1 MTDNT
6 IKGDAGR
13 LHFRTGPLENV
24 LDARTEEE
32 KQKEAARPQLPVFL
46 VDEFERHLAEAN
58 QFAKVGRSADACAAL
73 SKAHDYLRQTK
84 DDALRLDLLIRL
96 RQAQSLIKA

>member
-1 MTDNT
+1 MVDGVF
-6 IKGDAGR
+6 KGDGGR
-13 LHFRTGPLENV
+13 LHFRAGPLENV
-24 LDARTEEE
+24 LEARTEEE
-32 KQKEAARPQLPVFL
+32 KKKDAARPQLPVFL

-58 QFAKVGRSADACAAL
+58 QFAKLGRSADASAAL

-96 RQAQSLIKA
+96 RQAQSLIKG